1 MAQRD
6 DDKRGKNNVGEV
18 LEESVGAAV
27 DQRISQNTCAVEFKS
42 SRERERER
50 ERERVQR
57 WAKKWS

>member
-42 SRERERER
+42 TREKESTEMG
-50 ERERVQR
+50 
-57 WAKKWS
+57 